1 MLSSISDSD
10 DYIEQMN
17 SIQDYIQDIIKYYG
31 KEALYMLLIRGKL
44 QHEETNLPYC
54 LPQPGFSSHSLFNNS
69 LVNNYI
75 DIGFHTIDFRD
86 KEKDKSY
93 IEFHSKY
100 YPIELL
106 VTDPFSHKNSIKWN
120 WGGNFWRKSESLK
133 EDELFHI
140 GGNLYFNFGFKED
153 TSIITFFAYDTFNG
167 NFKLSKGD
175 TISLLFDNG
184 TILDFQSKTKPVSTK
199 FVEEYDRKK
208 HNYIETYYSIP
219 LYWEDME
226 IFCKYNL
233 KSFRVYFAK
242 EEKMPID
249 GKFDERRL
257 GEFYEEQL
265 GEYIQDVLHYYVEEY
280 LKAIRRVLP
289 QYVFPTK
296 NIQYAQQE
304 YKFPGCYV
312 YLMRDTT
319 NGYHK
324 IGISN
329 KPEFRERTLQSE
341 KPSIELLASKKYPT
355 RKIAEAIESAL
366 HTAYSQQRLRG
377 EWFNLEDADVAAIIE
392 TLK

>member
-1 MLSSISDSD
+1 MLSFIFE
-10 DYIEQMN
+10 DYIEQMT
-17 SIQDYIQDIIKYYG
+17 SIQDYIQDIVKYYG
-31 KEALYMLLIRGKL
+31 KEALYVLLLRGKL
-44 QHEETNLPYC
+44 
-54 LPQPGFSSHSLFNNS
+54 PGNKMVWLESRHNYLGSLHFFYSDSSSP
-69 LVNNYI
+69 YI
-75 DIGFHTIDFRD
+75 DLGYHTIDFRD
-86 KEKDKSY
+86 RVKDKST
-93 IEFHSKY
+93 IEFLSKY
-100 YPIELL
+100 HPIELL
-106 VTDPFSHKNSIKWN
+106 IMDPFSHKNSIKWN
-120 WGGNFWRKSESLK
+120 WGGNFWKKSESSE

-140 GGNLYFNFGFKED
+140 GDGLFFNFGFKED
-153 TSIITFFAYDTFNG
+153 TSIITFFAYGTYNG

-184 TILDFQSKTKPVSTK
+184 KILDFQSKTKPTATK
-199 FVEEYDRKK
+199 FIENWDGIKL
-208 HNYIETYYSIP
+208 NYTETHYSTP
-219 LYWEDME
+219 LYWEDIE
-226 IFCKYNL
+226 IFIKYNL
-233 KSFRVYFAK
+233 KSFRVHFAK
-242 EEKMPID
+242 EENKPID
-249 GKFDERRL
+249 GKFDESRL
-257 GEFYEEQL
+257 GEYT
-265 GEYIQDVLHYYVEEY
+265 QDVLHYYVEEY
-280 LKAIRRVLP
+280 LEAIKRVLP

-366 HTAYSQQRLRG
+366 HTAYSQQRIRG

>member
-1 MLSSISDSD
+1 
-10 DYIEQMN
+10 
-17 SIQDYIQDIIKYYG
+17 
-31 KEALYMLLIRGKL
+31 MLLVRGQLK
-44 QHEETNLPYC
+44 HKMTNWPLDIN
-54 LPQPGFSSHSLFNNS
+54 LFSGFSSDSFA
-69 LVNNYI
+69 NNYI

-86 KEKDKSY
+86 KEKDKSS
-93 IEFHSKY
+93 IEFHSKNF
-100 YPIELL
+100 PIELL

-120 WGGNFWRKSESLK
+120 WGGNFWRKSECLK

-184 TILDFQSKTKPVSTK
+184 TILDFQSKTKPVTTK

-249 GKFDERRL
+249 GKFDESRL
-257 GEFYEEQL
+257 GEYT
-265 GEYIQDVLHYYVEEY
+265 QDVLHYYVVEY
-280 LKAIRRVLP
+280 LKAIKRVLP
-289 QYVFPTK
+289 QYKLPTK
-296 NIQYAQQE
+296 NIQLTQQE

-312 YLMRDTT
+312 YLMRDNT